1 MVFRRRRRSN
11 NPTTHS
17 NPETGATAPTDKPS
31 GGGSSSLP
39 EMPAPDVPP
48 RPAYSE
54 LPVVG
59 PWVVRPELQGG
70 GSGGSNGSASGAG
83 TPYSGAASS
92 PPPPPV
98 SPASLGEGWLGGGC
112 YQQQ

>member
-11 NPTTHS
+11 STTHS
-17 NPETGATAPTDKPS
+17 NPETGATAPTDKP
-31 GGGSSSLP
+31 GGDGGSGSLP

-70 GSGGSNGSASGAG
+70 GGGERGVAW
-83 TPYSGAASS
+83 
-92 PPPPPV
+92 
-98 SPASLGEGWLGGGC
+98 GWG
-112 YQQQ
+112 